1 MAHVQLTWSDYLT
14 KISNSFITHQA
25 DGLFTDVTLV
35 SDDNHQV
42 SAHRLVLCAGSE
54 YFRNILEDKKH
65 PHPMLCLDGISSGDL
80 NNILDYIYKG
90 ELLISRSSLASFL
103 KIARKLKCSG
113 LNGIKSQQGDYEC
126 YEEIQDDTELFQDSD
141 NLNIEDTTNMTKEN
155 EGAIDISTES
165 FYNDFIKESPVVFAS
180 IAESSESKSEDKH
193 VPQETNFT
201 NNIKMPN
208 SYTELKEM
216 TKTMFTQD
224 PNGRFQC
231 SYCQK
236 SDKNPHRIMEHAS
249 EKHINNLELKCNCC
263 ENVFATMKGLR
274 QHKRTIKSKASNP
287 LIKIKVHEERIGTEG
302 MNIDIPETEHKFQK
316 HAKLIENAKDVEL
329 EETNDVNVVDA
340 HIENELIVIKEEDDS
355 KNYIDGHSKKV
366 NVLERNSQKEI
377 TASKMLSA
385 NQYQKETVKGR
396 GIYERKERL
405 SVPPSHCKVEGQTFS
420 LIALKQMTRKLYTEQ
435 LNGKFQCNNCP
446 KSASKRSHIWEHTQ
460 RHIDNLEFECF
471 CCGKIFS
478 TTPDLRRHQLKVNR
492 KIDGF
497 ISHK

>member
-1 MAHVQLTWSDYLT
+1 MAHVQLAWSDYLT

-103 KIARKLKCSG
+103 KIATKLKCSG
-113 LNGIKSQQGDYEC
+113 LNGDYEC
-126 YEEIQDDTELFQDSD
+126 YEEIKDDTELFQDSD
-141 NLNIEDTTNMTKEN
+141 NLNIEDTTYMTKEN

-180 IAESSESKSEDKH
+180 VAESSESKSEDKH

-201 NNIKMPN
+201 NNIKVPDDDCKVN
-208 SYTELKEM
+208 GQVYTYTELKEM

-224 PNGRFQC
+224 SNGRFQC

-274 QHKRTIKSKASNP
+274 QHKRTIKSKA
-287 LIKIKVHEERIGTEG
+287 
-302 MNIDIPETEHKFQK
+302 
-316 HAKLIENAKDVEL
+316 
-329 EETNDVNVVDA
+329 
-340 HIENELIVIKEEDDS
+340 
-355 KNYIDGHSKKV
+355 
-366 NVLERNSQKEI
+366 
-377 TASKMLSA
+377 
-385 NQYQKETVKGR
+385 QKETVKGR
-396 GIYERKERL
+396 GIYERKDRL

-420 LIALKQMTRKLYTEQ
+420 LEALKQMTRKLYTEQ
-435 LNGKFQCNNCP
+435 LDGKFQCNHCP
-446 KSASKRSHIWEHTQ
+446 RSASERSHIWEHTQ
-460 RHIDNLEFECF
+460 KHIDNLEFECY
-471 CCGKIFS
+471 CCDKIFS